1 MKRAE
6 QKNYSAPTLGV
17 EGFEVE
23 RGFSLSSDYGGIGE
37 AGQTS
42 DYIETDFDL

>member
-23 RGFSLSSDYGGIGE
+23 RGFSLSYGDVGE

-42 DYIETDFDL
+42 GYIDSDFDL